1 MAKFKK
7 NNYRFWH
14 SPFVLLLLFL
24 FLSFFIYSVINLIDR
39 EIDTSKKKEAI
50 LEEIEELKQKEQILN
65 SNILKLKTEEG
76 VEEIIREKYQ
86 VAKEGEK
93 VIIIVDNDRDVNK
106 KYQEETRHSFW
117 RWFCDIFK

>member
-39 EIDTSKKKEAI
+39 GIDTSKKKEAI

-86 VAKEGEK
+86 VAKEGER

>member
-39 EIDTSKKKEAI
+39 GIDTSKKKEAI